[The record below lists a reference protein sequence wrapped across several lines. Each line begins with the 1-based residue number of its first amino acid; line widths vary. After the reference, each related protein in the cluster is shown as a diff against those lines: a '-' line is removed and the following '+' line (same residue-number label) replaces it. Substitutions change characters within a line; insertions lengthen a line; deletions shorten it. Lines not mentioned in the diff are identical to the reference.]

1 MEGLVLRVDAKV
13 CHVEIDGRTHTLPL
27 RGRLFESRSHQVRP
41 VAVGDRVKI
50 TLDEDGKGGAIDEV
64 LPRTSQLV
72 RASAGD
78 ELKEQVIAANVS
90 LVMVVAS
97 VREPAFQP
105 ELVDRILA
113 GAEREEIDAV
123 LCLTKMDLDRKQQAE
138 HWTDLYRSVGYE
150 VFQTSIEEN
159 TATGDIELLEKLLHA
174 NVTVLSGASGAGKSS
189 LINALNPGLDLK
201 IGSLGRVR
209 QGKHTTTHSQ
219 LVPLPGGGHVVD
231 TPGIRNFGLQHLLP
245 IDLSFCFREIKP
257 YVNQCGYRDC
267 THTVEPDC
275 AVLAALEGGKIHP
288 TRYQSY
294 KLMLQ
299 DLTTG

>member
-174 NVTVLSGASGAGKSS
+174 NVTVLSGASGAGKSA